1 MMITLKAARVNKNL
15 TQSQA
20 AYFLGV
26 SEATLRNYE
35 LGRSFPD
42 ALVLKK
48 IEELYGVGYDDLIFL
63 PENHA

>member
-20 AYFLGV
+20 AYRLGV

-35 LGRSFPD
+35 FGRSFPD